1 MTPHRHEKE
10 YMMENYK
17 IMHKN
22 DIVAETEGLTVT
34 RLVIPSLCP
43 AMARESSCIAP
54 WIALRSVDVHRSSS
68 RHLFNA
74 LRLAADATAEDKIRA
89 GHAVTIEDNWWVQ
102 REDEDCSY
110 ERLKAYNKTAA
121 DIAAGEARHI
131 TIESEGYTELGTLGS
146 FEKAWRKINGAWFLH
161 KKGDTAEL
169 LSEYFSYNFLKCMGV
184 DVADYSV
191 YRYTP
196 KSGIEKTMVL
206 SKDFTLGGEYDFE
219 PFACY
224 FGENEDYRYI
234 LEKLGRMEDSVPGVT
249 EDYVRM
255 CFFDGLL
262 NNGDRHNGNAGFL
275 RDAGSGRLL
284 RLAPLYDYN
293 QALIALDGDLAITEN
308 RKGYMGHFMA
318 AMPAEYTET
327 IDYDAETIARA
338 VKYAQGKTLEQF
350 PGSGT
355 ACRMCGQYI
364 EDAFRLFLRSRVRR
378 AGIPERDKDMEI

>member
-1 MTPHRHEKE
+1 MRR
-10 YMMENYK
+10 YK

-22 DIVAETEGLTVT
+22 DIVAETEGLTAT
-34 RLVIPSLCP
+34 RLVKPALCP
-43 AMARESSCIAP
+43 VLIKEGSSIVP
-54 WIALRSVDVHRSSS
+54 WIALRSVDMHRSSS

-74 LRLAADATAEDKIRA
+74 LRLTTDATVEEKIRV
-89 GHAVTIEDNWWVQ
+89 GHAVTIEDNWWIQ
-102 REDEDCSY
+102 QEGEDCSY
-110 ERLKAYNKTAA
+110 EKLKAYNKTAA

-224 FGENEDYRYI
+224 FGENEDYQYI
-234 LEKLGRMEDSVPGVT
+234 LEKLGRMEDSVPGVS

-262 NNGDRHNGNAGFL
+262 NNGDRHNGNVGFL
-275 RDAGSGRLL
+275 RDSRDGRLV

-293 QALIALDGDLAITEN
+293 QALIALDGNLAMTGSA
-308 RKGYMGHFMA
+308 KGCMGYFDSH
-318 AMPAEYTET
+318 MPIEYTKS
-327 IDYDAETIARA
+327 IDYDTETVTRA
-338 VKYAQGKTLEQF
+338 VKYAQNKTLEQF
-350 PGSGT
+350 PGNRM
-355 ACRMCGQYI
+355 ACILCGQYI
-364 EDAFRLFLRSRVRR
+364 EDAFDLFIQSREKHIGTR
-378 AGIPERDKDMEI
+378 GRDKDDIEISLHGRS

>member
-1 MTPHRHEKE
+1 
-10 YMMENYK
+10 
-17 IMHKN
+17 MHK
-22 DIVAETEGLTVT
+22 DTLIAETEEYK
-34 RLVIPSLCP
+34 VIKLLSPEFSP
-43 AMARESSCIAP
+43 AMITLGTDIRP
-54 WIALRSVDVHRSSS
+54 WVEMRSIDVHRSNSKKLYQALGLAPYASVDEKIS
-68 RHLFNA
+68 R
-74 LRLAADATAEDKIRA
+74 
-89 GHAVTIEDNWWVQ
+89 GHAVTIEDSWWIQ
-102 REDEDCSY
+102 QESEDCSY
-110 ERLKAYNKTAA
+110 EKLKAYNKTAA
-121 DIAAGEARHI
+121 DIAAGEARHV

-234 LEKLGRMEDSVPGVT
+234 LEKLGRMEDSVPGVS

-262 NNGDRHNGNAGFL
+262 NNGDRHNRNVGFL
-275 RDAGSGRLL
+275 LDSRDGRLV

-293 QALIALDGDLAITEN
+293 QALIALDGNLAMTGST
-308 RKGYMGHFMA
+308 KGCMGYFNSHMPIEYMKS
-318 AMPAEYTET
+318 
-327 IDYDAETIARA
+327 IDYDTETVTRA
-338 VKYAQGKTLEQF
+338 VKYAQNKTLEQF
-350 PGSGT
+350 PGNRT
-355 ACRMCGQYI
+355 ACILCGQYI
-364 EDAFRLFLRSRVRR
+364 EDVFNLFIQSREKHIGTRD
-378 AGIPERDKDMEI
+378 RDKDDIEISLQGRS